1 MPLKRIA
8 NRAVNVMRSSS
19 FKRKGKSMKRG
30 VKKKRFWICLLAML
44 LVCSAPAVALAG
56 MGQSVDKEYYGK
68 I

>member
-30 VKKKRFWICLLAML
+30 VKDGVKLMGVQIPLSIIAMPL
-44 LVCSAPAVALAG
+44 RRAYALPGAIFLVSA
-56 MGQSVDKEYYGK
+56 
-68 I
+68 